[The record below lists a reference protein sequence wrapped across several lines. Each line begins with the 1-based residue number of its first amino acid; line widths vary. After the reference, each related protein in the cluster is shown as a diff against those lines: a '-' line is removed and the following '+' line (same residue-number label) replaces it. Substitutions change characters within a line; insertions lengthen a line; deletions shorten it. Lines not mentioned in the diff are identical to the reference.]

1 MKKYKQPD
9 QPITKFNPEAKQA
22 IPPPLEELDAHD
34 LETTHFSM
42 DEKRLISCAKD
53 GTVQIRSFENFG
65 TPKTFVVQG
74 WRNANLTFCCL
85 SQDDGLFFTCGKDG
99 AVAMWK
105 DKDIQIKGS
114 D

>member
-1 MKKYKQPD
+1 
-9 QPITKFNPEAKQA
+9 
-22 IPPPLEELDAHD
+22 
-34 LETTHFSM
+34 M

-53 GTVQIRSFENFG
+53 GTVQIRSFDSFG

-114 D
+114 DEIKKRSTNFKKIQSGEDKTKFYEEVI